1 MLITCACNLSLYA
14 NKESQMIWVKK
25 MFEKCI
31 KCDRLGES
39 CVPNLMILPFSDL
52 IQWCIK
58 RQKYLEW
65 TNQILADKSKVPIGT
80 INRIKAGDYLDCKY
94 STIRNLLI
102 ALIGGTTDEFPC
114 TEQVEKDLKQLELL
128 EQQTAKLSAVEKE
141 NKALKARL
149 NKIDEQ
155 HRKDMYEI
163 RADYQEQLA
172 FLKDEL
178 KAWRSWHQ
186 KQGSGEDGYK

>member
-1 MLITCACNLSLYA
+1 
-14 NKESQMIWVKK
+14 

-39 CVPNLMILPFSDL
+39 CVPNLMILPFPDL

-65 TNQILADKSKVPIGT
+65 TNQTLADKSKVPVGT

-102 ALIGGTTDEFPC
+102 ALVGGTTDEFPC
-114 TEQVEKDLKQLELL
+114 NAQVEKELKQLEQL
-128 EQQTAKLSAVEKE
+128 EEQAAKLSATEKE
-141 NKALKARL
+141 NKAMKAKL
-149 NKIDEQ
+149 NKIEEQ
-155 HRKDMYEI
+155 HRKDI
-163 RADYQEQLA
+163 RAVKEEYQEQVA

-178 KAWRSWHQ
+178 KAWRTWHQ
-186 KQGSGEDGYK
+186 KMDSKTE

>member
-1 MLITCACNLSLYA
+1 
-14 NKESQMIWVKK
+14 

-31 KCDRLGES
+31 KCDRLGQS

-52 IQWCIK
+52 IQWCTK

-65 TNQILADKSKVPIGT
+65 TNQTLADKSTVPIGT

-114 TEQVEKDLKQLELL
+114 NEQVEKELKQLELYN
-128 EQQTAKLSAVEKE
+128 QQAEKLAAFEKE
-141 NKALKARL
+141 NKTLKNRL

-155 HRKDMYEI
+155 HRKDI
-163 RADYQEQLA
+163 RVIKEEYQEQIA
-172 FLKDEL
+172 FLKEQL
-178 KAWRSWHQ
+178 KAWQSVS
-186 KQGSGEDGYK
+186 KGKEDK